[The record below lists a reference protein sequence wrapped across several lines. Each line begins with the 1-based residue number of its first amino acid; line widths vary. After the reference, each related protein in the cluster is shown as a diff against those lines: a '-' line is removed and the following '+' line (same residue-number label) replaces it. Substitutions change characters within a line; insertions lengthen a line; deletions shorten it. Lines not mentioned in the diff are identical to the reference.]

1 MPLFNLKIDLTQISA
16 EELAIFLLLTGDRS
30 VESNLRQEAE
40 NLGLFKCAVTEVGAN
55 TTNIKSKIISSALGA
70 SLDCGIITKT
80 PHQIHAVLQAAE
92 QALRSILEAN
102 ILIGNAGLKL
112 SVVRDSQW
120 VVVGIYGSF
129 AAHHMINQKRI
140 ALGIM
145 HISY

>member
-1 MPLFNLKIDLTQISA
+1 MLFTLKMDLAQMSA
-16 EELAIFLLLTGDRS
+16 EELAIFLLLTGDRQT
-30 VESNLRQEAE
+30 ENRLRLEAE

-55 TTNIKSKIISSALGA
+55 SGNIKSKIISSALGA

-92 QALRSILEAN
+92 QALRSILETN

-112 SVVRDSQW
+112 SIVRDSQW
-120 VVVGIYGSF
+120 VVIGVYGSF
-129 AAHHMINQKRI
+129 AAYHMVNQKRI

>member
-1 MPLFNLKIDLTQISA
+1 MDLTKISA
-16 EELAIFLLLTGDRS
+16 EELAIFLLLAGDRAA
-30 VESNLRQEAE
+30 ENKLRQEAE
-40 NLGLFKCAVTEVGAN
+40 GLGLFKCAVTEVGASSA
-55 TTNIKSKIISSALGA
+55 NIRSKIINSALGA

-92 QALRSILEAN
+92 QALRSILETN

-112 SVVRDSQW
+112 SIVRDSQW
-120 VVVGIYGSF
+120 VVVGVYGHF
-129 AAHHMINQKRI
+129 AAYHMVNQKRI